1 LRLSNASTSREF
13 WFLGQVGDIDPGRH
27 VQRRRWLTGGW
38 TTAGLW
44 VLTLVVRLALG
55 AVANA
60 VFGEP
65 LNVNALWLGMGV
77 TLVVQQYAIEL
88 RARGL
93 GLRGQDAAKA
103 PSGVH
108 PGV

>member
-1 LRLSNASTSREF
+1 
-13 WFLGQVGDIDPGRH
+13 
-27 VQRRRWLTGGW
+27 
-38 TTAGLW
+38 
-44 VLTLVVRLALG
+44 
-55 AVANA
+55 
-60 VFGEP
+60 
-65 LNVNALWLGMGV
+65 MGV
-77 TLVVQQYAIEL
+77 TLVVQQYAIAP